1 MHLYYILFERIADLK
16 IDKNVGKNITLRGW
30 IHRLRK
36 QKEKTFIIL
45 RDDRGDIIQIVCPSN
60 ICKELTIESSIEIT
74 GILNKDKRAPSDG
87 YEVKAE
93 NIHSFN
99 IAEIDY
105 PIGEY
110 QNEETL
116 LDYRH
121 LSLRTRK
128 MINVGKIRSSLLKY
142 SRDWFYKENWI
153 EITPPLIVKSA
164 VEGGS
169 TLFEIKYFGD
179 IAYLSQSSQLYLE
192 SMTYCLGPVWCITPS
207 FRAEKSR
214 TTRHLAEFTHL
225 EAEAPWINLDE
236 LMDIQE
242 KLIFNIIDNIKK
254 NNYLELDFLNKNS
267 IIKLKEISL
276 PFERITYNKAID
288 ILRSKDF
295 KIKEDESNRFIQ
307 WGDDLNIESER
318 ELTKDKKN
326 PMFVYHYPLKIK
338 PFYVKQNQD
347 NPLTGLAV
355 DLLAPQGYGEI
366 SGGSIREENLEK
378 IRNRI
383 IESELN
389 PKDYQWYLDLRRY
402 GSIPHGGFGLGI
414 ERILRW
420 ILGFDDIKDVVLF
433 PRTMS
438 RITP

>member
-1 MHLYYILFERIADLK
+1 MLKRIADLK
-16 IDKNVGKNITLRGW
+16 IDNNVGKNITLKGW

-45 RDDRGDIIQIVCPSN
+45 RDDRGDIIQIICPSN
-60 ICKELTIESSIEIT
+60 LCRDLTIESSVETT
-74 GILNKDKRAPSDG
+74 GKLNQDKRAPGG

-93 NIHSFN
+93 KISIFN

-128 MINVGKIRSSLLKY
+128 MINVGRIRNSLLKY
-142 SRDWFYKENWI
+142 SRDWFYKENWM
-153 EITPPLIVKSA
+153 EITPPLLVKSA

-169 TLFEIKYFGD
+169 TLFEVKYFGD
-179 IAYLSQSSQLYLE
+179 TAYLSQSSQLYLE
-192 SMTYCLGPVWCITPS
+192 SMVYCLGPVWSITPS

-214 TTRHLAEFTHL
+214 TIRHLAEFTHL
-225 EAEAPWINLDE
+225 EAEMPWINMDDLI
-236 LMDIQE
+236 DIQE
-242 KLIFNIIDNIKK
+242 KIIFNIIENIKK
-254 NNYLELDFLNKNS
+254 NNNSELEILNKES
-267 IIKLKEISL
+267 KTKLNKISL
-276 PFERITYNKAID
+276 PFEKITYDKAID
-288 ILRSKDF
+288 ILRSRDC
-295 KIKEDESNRFIQ
+295 KIKEEKKDRLIE

-326 PMFVYHYPLKIK
+326 PIFVFNYPIEIK
-338 PFYVKQNQD
+338 PFYVKQNSND
-347 NPLTGLAV
+347 PKTGMAV
-355 DLLAPQGYGEI
+355 DLLAPEGYGEI
-366 SGGSIREENLEK
+366 SGGGIREDDLGK
-378 IRNRI
+378 IKDRI
-383 IESELN
+383 IQSKLE
-389 PKDYQWYLDLRRY
+389 PKDYQWYLDLRKY
-402 GSIPHGGFGLGI
+402 GSIPHGGFGIGI
-414 ERILRW
+414 ERVLRW
-420 ILGFDDIKDVVLF
+420 ILGFEDIKDVVLF

>member
-1 MHLYYILFERIADLK
+1 M
-16 IDKNVGKNITLRGW
+16 
-30 IHRLRK
+30 
-36 QKEKTFIIL
+36 
-45 RDDRGDIIQIVCPSN
+45 
-60 ICKELTIESSIEIT
+60 
-74 GILNKDKRAPSDG
+74 
-87 YEVKAE
+87 
-93 NIHSFN
+93 
-99 IAEIDY
+99 
-105 PIGEY
+105 
-110 QNEETL
+110 
-116 LDYRH
+116 
-121 LSLRTRK
+121 
-128 MINVGKIRSSLLKY
+128 
-142 SRDWFYKENWI
+142 
-153 EITPPLIVKSA
+153 
-164 VEGGS
+164 
-169 TLFEIKYFGD
+169 
-179 IAYLSQSSQLYLE
+179 
-192 SMTYCLGPVWCITPS
+192 
-207 FRAEKSR
+207 
-214 TTRHLAEFTHL
+214 

-383 IESELN
+383 TESELN